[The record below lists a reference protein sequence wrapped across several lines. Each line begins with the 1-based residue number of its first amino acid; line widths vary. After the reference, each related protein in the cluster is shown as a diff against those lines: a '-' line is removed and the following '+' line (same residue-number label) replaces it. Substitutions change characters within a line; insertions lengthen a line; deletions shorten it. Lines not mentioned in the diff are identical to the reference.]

1 MKKKN
6 HEELD
11 LKTTALVSFTIG
23 VLLLICIVLLSF
35 CESGYGT
42 VQEITN
48 EMPYVAMYFV
58 TSVLILMALVFIV
71 FLLFRYVNYNEL
83 KKAIRIKADIL
94 SERIATKNSNYIYC
108 CLQVFL
114 CDVIKR
120 NNETLKLSVS
130 DVSSLIPKGYTI
142 SCKNNCVFY
151 RFEIVTP
158 PRRLDYDCN
167 TYKSILNGFIGK
179 ELYCYG
185 IQGLKPSFQN
195 TPSVFIDRLFYNSNT
210 LTIDILFIDNQSS
223 YLYFQKA
230 VERDRKLLKNEEA
243 VKRLL
248 MLLKNR

>member
-1 MKKKN
+1 MKRKN
-6 HEELD
+6 IDIVRIVLACVGIGILTMVMVLIITLHNNPEFTIQEINKHIPYIFFYVLICSLIIIVTTVISFVLFKFLD
-11 LKTTALVSFTIG
+11 SDVLKTTLKRVSKNI
-23 VLLLICIVLLSF
+23 S
-35 CESGYGT
+35 YR
-42 VQEITN
+42 
-48 EMPYVAMYFV
+48 M
-58 TSVLILMALVFIV
+58 
-71 FLLFRYVNYNEL
+71 
-83 KKAIRIKADIL
+83 
-94 SERIATKNSNYIYC
+94 ATKNSKYIYN

-130 DVSSLIPKGYTI
+130 DVSSLTPKGYTV
-142 SCKNNCVFY
+142 SCRNNCVFY

-158 PRRLDYDCN
+158 PRRLEYDCD

-185 IQGLKPSFQN
+185 IQGLEPSFQN

-210 LTIDILFIDNQSS
+210 LTIDILFIDNQTS

-230 VERDRKLLKNEEA
+230 VERDRKLLKNEEV

-248 MLLKNR
+248 RLLSNR